1 MLQGGDSSVKEM
13 LPPDQEEI
21 PDADKS
27 YSELIDHRNTLAKRQ
42 ATNSALIT
50 KKMDP
55 KSQTRDLA
63 DALLKSIKLFGDAFM
78 MDSTLT
84 EDERFL
90 DEYEDLWTR
99 FQKLTNQLQI
109 DMRPSMI

>member
-1 MLQGGDSSVKEM
+1 M
-13 LPPDQEEI
+13 
-21 PDADKS
+21 
-27 YSELIDHRNTLAKRQ
+27 
-42 ATNSALIT
+42 NSALIT

-63 DALLKSIKLFGDAFM
+63 DAILKSIKLFGDAFM
-78 MDSTLT
+78 MNSALT
-84 EDERFL
+84 DDQAFL

-109 DMRPSMI
+109 DMRPSMIQTL